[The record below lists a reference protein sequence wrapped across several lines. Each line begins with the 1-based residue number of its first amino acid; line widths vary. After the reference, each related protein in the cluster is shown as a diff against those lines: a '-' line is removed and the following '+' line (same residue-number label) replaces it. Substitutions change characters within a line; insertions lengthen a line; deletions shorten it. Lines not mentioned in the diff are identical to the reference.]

1 MPRRAPKE
9 CIVCLEACTSMSSD
23 LFLYNC
29 TCVYAIHPECFKE
42 WRSIGETSSICVICR
57 ESLLTFDEEV
67 EEPREVAEPREVEEP
82 REVAVVYPAD
92 TWYTTFIK
100 IYILFSIGFCCY
112 ILTVLCVRPS

>member
-1 MPRRAPKE
+1 MARRTVKSPKE
-9 CIVCLEACTSMSSD
+9 CVVCLESCTSMSSD

-67 EEPREVAEPREVEEP
+67 EEPAGV
-82 REVAVVYPAD
+82 VAVVRPAD
-92 TWYTTFIK
+92 TCYATFIK
-100 IYILFSIGFCCY
+100 IYILSSIGLCCY
-112 ILTVLCVRPS
+112 IITICLAKPS

>member
-1 MPRRAPKE
+1 
-9 CIVCLEACTSMSSD
+9 MSSD

-67 EEPREVAEPREVEEP
+67 EEEEGP
-82 REVAVVYPAD
+82 VVVAVVRPAD
-92 TWYTTFIK
+92 TCYATFIK
-100 IYILFSIGFCCY
+100 IYILSSIGLCCY
-112 ILTVLCVRPS
+112 IITICLAKPS